1 MQTIQY
7 YVTTMQ
13 ETTMIQGALLS
24 KEKAIQEFFKQHA
37 ASIHDFD
44 VYVFSNCSVLD
55 IAIPNCDNTIS

>member
-1 MQTIQY
+1 
-7 YVTTMQ
+7 MQ

-24 KEKAIQEFFKQHA
+24 KVKVIQDFFEQRV

-44 VYVFSNCSVLD
+44 VYVFRNCSVLD